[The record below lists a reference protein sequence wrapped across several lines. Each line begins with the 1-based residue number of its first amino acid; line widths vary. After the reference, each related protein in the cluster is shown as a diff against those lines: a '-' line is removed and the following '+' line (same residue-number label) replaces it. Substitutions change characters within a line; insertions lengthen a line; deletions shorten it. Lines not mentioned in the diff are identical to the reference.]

1 MTWAFR
7 CGIVGQ
13 EALVSLVIRG
23 KRIVLALQRRPAA
36 GRGSG
41 ISVLARSGLG
51 GGRAVTV
58 LSPPGEA

>member
-13 EALVSLVIRG
+13 GPLDSLVIRG
-23 KRIVLALQRRPAA
+23 KRIVLALQRCPAA
-36 GRGSG
+36 GLRPG
-41 ISVLARSGLG
+41 ISVLARSGFG
-51 GGRAVTV
+51 CGRAVTV